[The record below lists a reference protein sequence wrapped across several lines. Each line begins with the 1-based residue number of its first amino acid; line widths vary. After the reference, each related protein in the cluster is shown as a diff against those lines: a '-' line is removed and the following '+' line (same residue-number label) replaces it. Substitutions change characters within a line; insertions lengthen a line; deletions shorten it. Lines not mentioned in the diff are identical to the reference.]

1 MRRPS
6 SPFVHASRP
15 AAPTPLR
22 RRLDE
27 LADAVVRDLERGALA
42 AAWARTRALERE
54 ADPAGAGAAAEPVP
68 PAPVI
73 GRRFAAAHRRLLSDV
88 AARDPAR
95 AGLRTHP
102 AA

>member
-1 MRRPS
+1 MRRPTTR
-6 SPFVHASRP
+6 FVRASRP
-15 AAPTPLR
+15 ATPTPLR

-27 LADAVVRDLERGALA
+27 LADAVVRDLERGALG

-54 ADPAGAGAAAEPVP
+54 ADPAAVSPPAEPVP

-73 GRRFAAAHRRLLSDV
+73 GRRFAAAHRRVLFGTASGH
-88 AARDPAR
+88 PAS
-95 AGLRTHP
+95 GLRTHP